1 MAHRIL
7 HCGKSIENYNLCAEH
22 KVAGFPKR
30 VADKGDTLYLA
41 VKYGK
46 STVCGAR
53 GVLSELT
60 IDKPW
65 RDSDRY
71 IQAYKMTDMEYC
83 EPFDLSALSD
93 AGGPYWA
100 LKYAQNAKEIKDDK
114 AIEILENKFSQNKTK
129 DFHKLKVTES
139 EPPQDENQTESME
152 EEEYMVEQDDT
163 QEPIKIMG
171 TFETIRF
178 INEQHPYMGLERSVN
193 DYFYKLFPDF
203 PEENTVLIK
212 ENKMFKTSGIDSSDS
227 KNIKG
232 IQGIPD
238 ALLIKYSK
246 DEKVP
251 LKMIIIEY
259 ECYGETKIKS
269 IDKFNY
275 LNGHIIPQLM
285 RFASTF
291 SIATDRQIREMTIKQ
306 WIEKIINYIW
316 QNPGLT
322 EKVKAWIKELDPNI
336 QQEQIALKLSNLLEE
351 SFKSNL
357 GIMLVIDEMSYEQR
371 DTIKNIIGSF
381 KLENGC
387 SINFYGFVVRLE
399 QKICI
404 INDNL
409 EYALAIQQY

>member
-1 MAHRIL
+1 MAVRIL
-7 HCGKSIENYNLCAEH
+7 HCGKSVENYNLCVEH

-30 VADKGDTLYLA
+30 VAGKGDIVYLA
-41 VKYGK
+41 VKYGN
-46 STVCGAR
+46 STICGAR

-65 RDSDRY
+65 RESDRY
-71 IQAYKMTDMEYC
+71 IQAYKMVDMEFC
-83 EPFDLSALSD
+83 KPFDLSALSE
-93 AGGPYWA
+93 AGGQYWV
-100 LKYAQNAKEIKDDK
+100 LKYAQGAKEIKDKK
-114 AIEILENKFSQNKTK
+114 AVEILEAEFSRNKQEVFTR
-129 DFHKLKVTES
+129 LKVAELETINEVS
-139 EPPQDENQTESME
+139 QEEVDE
-152 EEEYMVEQDDT
+152 EEEYIEEPDEG
-163 QEPIKIMG
+163 QETIKIMG
-171 TFETIRF
+171 TFETVRF
-178 INEQHPYMGLERSVN
+178 VNETHPYMGLERSVN
-193 DYFYKLFPDF
+193 DYFYDLFPDF
-203 PEENTVLIK
+203 PEERTVLIK
-212 ENKMFKTSGIDSSDS
+212 ENKMFKTSGLDSSNS
-227 KNIKG
+227 KGITG

-238 ALLIKYSK
+238 ALLVKYSSEDK
-246 DEKVP
+246 IP
-251 LKMIIIEY
+251 IKMILIEY

-269 IDKFNY
+269 LDKFNY

-316 QNPGLT
+316 LNPELT
-322 EKVKAWIKELDPNI
+322 TKVKSWIQELDPNI

-357 GIMLVIDEMSYEQR
+357 GIMLVIDEMTYEQR
-371 DTIKNIIGSF
+371 DTIKNIVGSF

-387 SINFYGFVVRLE
+387 SISFYGFVVRLE

-404 INDNL
+404 INDKL